1 MKLLPILIL
10 GALMQAVESFAPN
23 EEVASGPGGVILGGG
38 FLLLTAYLMGAL
50 FKDLGLPKLTGYLVT
65 GVIAGP
71 SVLGFVSESM
81 LTSLTIFNGVATA
94 LIALTAGSELDFRA
108 VKPLLRTVRWIA
120 LVGLLGTIGLLAGA
134 IWAAQ
139 DLLPFTKGLNLFQF
153 TMLSL
158 TLAITLAAQSPAVAV
173 ALRKEVE
180 ADGPLSKTVLALV
193 VVAEIAVVLLFAVC
207 SSLTQA
213 AFGGGVNWMDTAVR
227 LAWQIPG
234 SLIAGVLIGVL
245 VAAAMK
251 VIQNEGALFIVTVGF
266 LIAEVGERIGFD
278 VLLVALAAGLYVRN
292 FTSLGH
298 RLHEDVEAG
307 SLPVFVSFF
316 SVAGAGLHLSAL
328 MALIVPVV
336 IMCVVRAGGYLGG
349 SWMGARIARAPDAV
363 RKYAGFGMLPQAG
376 LALSLALLFV
386 REFPKFGDQ
395 AGALEF
401 GVVTMNELSCPVLY
415 RLALIRSGEA
425 GRAARP
431 APELPAGLAAAT
443 GLSNG

>member
-1 MKLLPILIL
+1 
-10 GALMQAVESFAPN
+10 MQAVESFAPQGGLG
-23 EEVASGPGGVILGGG
+23 SGPGGVILGGG
-38 FLLLTAYLMGAL
+38 FLMLAAYLMGTM
-50 FKDLGLPKLTGYLVT
+50 FKDFGLPKLTGYLIT

-71 SVLGFVSESM
+71 AVLGLVSDSM
-81 LTSLTIFNGVATA
+81 LTSLRIFNGVATA

-108 VKPLLRTVRWIA
+108 VRPLLKTIRWIA
-120 LVGLLGTIGLLAGA
+120 LVALVGTIGLLA
-134 IWAAQ
+134 AALWVAR
-139 DLLPFTKGLNLFQF
+139 DLLPFTKGLGGFQL

-158 TLAITLAAQSPAVAV
+158 TLAVTLAAQSPAVVV

-180 ADGPLSKTVLALV
+180 AEGPLSKTVLALV
-193 VVAEIAVVLLFAVC
+193 VVAEITVVLLFAVC

-213 AFGGGVNWMDTAVR
+213 AFGGGVKWTDTAVR

-234 SLIAGVLIGVL
+234 SLVAGLLIGIL
-245 VAAAMK
+245 IAAAMK
-251 VIQNEGALFIVTVGF
+251 VVTNEGALFIVTVGF

-292 FTSLGH
+292 VTSLGH
-298 RLHEDVEAG
+298 RLHDDVEAG

-328 MALIVPVV
+328 AALIVPVM
-336 IMCVVRAGGYLGG
+336 IMCIVRAGGYLSGA
-349 SWMGARIARAPDAV
+349 WMGARIAGAPEAV

-395 AGALEF
+395 AGALVF
-401 GVVTMNELSCPVLY
+401 GVVTLNELVCPVLY
-415 RLALIRSGEA
+415 RIAILRSGEA
-425 GRAARP
+425 GQAGGTALE
-431 APELPAGLAAAT
+431 APIGKA
-443 GLSNG
+443 LSA